1 MRVGTSGPFLARMTG
16 GLIVVKINSVAGHL
30 SPQISCVITL
40 SHGCC
45 CWVTEAGAGR
55 SGSGHLC
62 FPNCALFHLKGVVPP
77 PPRAGAQGP
86 VLVPSSHP
94 CVPAAGVR
102 VRSLARVRVDTLFSA
117 TRLPGPLHL
126 DSGPLKYGFFFKTS

>member
-77 PPRAGAQGP
+77 PPP
-86 VLVPSSHP
+86 ELVPRAPCWSHP
-94 CVPAAGVR
+94 PTPVCLQPV
-102 VRSLARVRVDTLFSA
+102 SA
-117 TRLPGPLHL
+117 CGAWRG
-126 DSGPLKYGFFFKTS
+126 